1 MSLSCA
7 VTFSHSKDWG
17 CSTYIPG
24 LNDWAFVS
32 IGKTCRPY
40 YNSMDTCV
48 VRIIKLYFNKN
59 LVGDCD
65 LVKTTSFLS
74 DVLTGSISEVPSRV
88 TAPHMSHIYA
98 LMPTV
103 EQTPCQHWLSLVQHC
118 FASNA
123 LNALLELATLTSY
136 FVDQNIS
143 YLCLSLPDFFLFA
156 PSCCTYPSMLI
167 LVGITLASQSY
178 TISQAIFWTT
188 TLVCYS
194 LITFSLVLSAAHT
207 CIHRLLISVGIT
219 LAAQFYAIS
228 WTPIVVSFL
237 RW

>member
-1 MSLSCA
+1 M
-7 VTFSHSKDWG
+7 
-17 CSTYIPG
+17 I
-24 LNDWAFVS
+24 
-32 IGKTCRPY
+32 
-40 YNSMDTCV
+40 
-48 VRIIKLYFNKN
+48 
-59 LVGDCD
+59 D
-65 LVKTTSFLS
+65 LVNTTSFLS

-88 TAPHMSHIYA
+88 TAPHMSHIYS

-103 EQTPCQHWLSLVQHC
+103 EQTPCQHQLSLVQHC

-207 CIHRLLISVGIT
+207 CIH
-219 LAAQFYAIS
+219 
-228 WTPIVVSFL
+228 
-237 RW
+237 